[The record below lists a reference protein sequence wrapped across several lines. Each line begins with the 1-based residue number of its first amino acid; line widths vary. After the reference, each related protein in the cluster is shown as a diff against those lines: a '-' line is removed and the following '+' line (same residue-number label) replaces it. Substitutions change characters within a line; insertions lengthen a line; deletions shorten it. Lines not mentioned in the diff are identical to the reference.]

1 MPRFRCVLFDC
12 DSTLSAIEGIDEL
25 AREHK
30 AEIERL
36 TELAMRGELPLEA
49 VYGRRLAIIR
59 PSRAEVARVGALYV
73 ERLVAGARET
83 VQALHEAGI
92 EVRIVS
98 GGLLPAVLHVGRAL
112 DIDDALVFAVDVA
125 FDEDGGYAGFDE
137 TSPLARQGGKA
148 ALIGSWTDLPRP
160 AMLVGDGATDLEAK
174 EVVDR
179 FVAFAGVEARAA
191 VVAGGD
197 DVVHAASLL
206 PVLAL
211 ALGDDV
217 PRESGIRQLVRQ
229 GLELMS

>member
-1 MPRFRCVLFDC
+1 MAHFRSVLFDC

-30 AEIERL
+30 AEIGRL
-36 TELAMRGELPLEA
+36 TEKAMRGELALEA

-59 PSRAEVARVGALYV
+59 PSREELERVGALYV

-83 VQALHEAGI
+83 VAALHEGGV
-92 EVRIVS
+92 EVRIIS
-98 GGLLPAVLHVGRAL
+98 GGLRPAVLHVARAL
-112 DIDDALVFAVDVA
+112 GIDEALVFAVDVS
-125 FDEDGGYAGFDE
+125 FDEHGRYAGFDE
-137 TSPLARQGGKA
+137 GSPLARQGGKST
-148 ALIGSWTDLPRP
+148 LIASWADLARP
-160 AMLVGDGATDLEAK
+160 TMLVGDGATDLEAK

-179 FVAFAGVEARAA
+179 FVAFAGVVARDA

-197 DVVHAASLL
+197 DVVRAPSLL

-229 GLELMS
+229 GLELLS